1 MLLDF
6 SIIEKFISD
15 NQDVLKD
22 RLLLRHERYK
32 ILAMLRDKLQTLLEN
47 YDAFEK
53 NISSRL
59 FNKIEKAPT
68 YEKLRNYHMKSVEG
82 IKEFYLSNQ
91 TVPDFHDL
99 FRIIRDA
106 ITVRVLQLAEE
117 EMKGDGFESP
127 PTEYVWI
134 GLGSEGRDEQT
145 LLTDQDN
152 MIVYD
157 TGNGQYGSDIVDQYY
172 EAFSKK
178 VADRLSDV
186 GFEKCKGGVM
196 PSNEKWRGSIQ
207 TWKKRLEDRLIYEK
221 GDFDDLDVIILT
233 DARPMKGNKKL
244 LDEIMTFFFNS
255 ISNNKRIMKDF
266 IRSAV
271 LMPTAI
277 TFFGNFK
284 VEKSG
289 DYKDSLNIKLLGWA
303 PLILSVR
310 MLALSNGIYET
321 NTLKRIRLMKE
332 KGVIKKEMEKNLTDA
347 YLTFV
352 NFRIMNQIAKSKD
365 NNNNISD
372 ANHIRPDMLGQKA
385 QEEMRRA
392 MKSVEALQKYIEEV
406 LLFGQPI

>member
-1 MLLDF
+1 M
-6 SIIEKFISD
+6 
-15 NQDVLKD
+15 
-22 RLLLRHERYK
+22 LRHERYK
-32 ILAMLRDKLQTLLEN
+32 ILATLQDKLQTLLEN
-47 YDAFEK
+47 YNTFEK

-59 FNKIEKAPT
+59 FNKIEKAT
-68 YEKLRNYHMKSVEG
+68 AYEKLRNYHFKSVEG
-82 IKEFYLSNQ
+82 IKEFYLNNH
-91 TVPDFHDL
+91 TIPDVHDL
-99 FRIIRDA
+99 FRLVRDA
-106 ITVRVLQLAEE
+106 ITVRVLQLVEE
-117 EMKGDGFESP
+117 EMKSQGLGLP

-157 TGNGQYGSDIVDQYY
+157 TGNGQYGLDIIEQYY
-172 EAFSKK
+172 ETFSKK
-178 VADRLSDV
+178 AVDRLSDV

-207 TWKKRLEDRLIYEK
+207 TWKKRLEDRLILEK

-233 DARPMKGNKKL
+233 DARPMKGNSKL
-244 LDEIMTFFFNS
+244 LDEVMTFFFSSLTDNT
-255 ISNNKRIMKDF
+255 RIMKDF
-266 IRSAV
+266 IKSAV

-277 TFFGNFK
+277 TFFGNFR

-289 DYKDSLNIKLLGWA
+289 EYKDLLNIKLLGWA

-352 NFRIMNQIAKSKD
+352 NFRIMNQIEKSKD

-385 QEEMRRA
+385 QEEMRRS

>member
-6 SIIEKFISD
+6 SVIEKFISD
-15 NQDVLKD
+15 HQESLKD
-22 RLLLRHERYK
+22 KLLLRNERYR
-32 ILAMLRDKLQTLLEN
+32 ILAGLRDKLQDLLEN
-47 YDAFEK
+47 YDIFEK

-59 FNKIEKAPT
+59 FNKIGKATT
-68 YEKLRNYHMKSVEG
+68 YQQLRKYHIKSVEG
-82 IKEFYLSNQ
+82 VKEFYLNNH
-91 TVPDFHDL
+91 TIPDVHDL

-106 ITVRVLQLAEE
+106 ITVRVLQLVEE
-117 EMKGDGFESP
+117 EIKGKGFESP

-157 TGNGQYGSDIVDQYY
+157 TGNGQYGSDIVEQYY
-172 EAFSKK
+172 EVFSKK
-178 VADRLSDV
+178 AADRLSDV

-221 GDFDDLDVIILT
+221 GDFEDLDIIILT
-233 DARPMKGNKKL
+233 DARPMKGNRKL
-244 LDEIMTFFFNS
+244 LDEVMAFFFKSLTDNS
-255 ISNNKRIMKDF
+255 HIMKDF
-266 IRSAV
+266 IKSAV

-289 DYKDSLNIKLLGWA
+289 DYKDLLNIKLLGWA

-352 NFRIMNQIAKSKD
+352 NFRVMNQIEKSKV

-372 ANHIRPDMLGQKA
+372 ANHIRPDMLGQKG

>member
-1 MLLDF
+1 MPLDF
-6 SIIEKFISD
+6 SVIEKFISD
-15 NQDVLKD
+15 YQETLRDK
-22 RLLLRHERYK
+22 LLLRRERYN

-47 YDAFEK
+47 YDTFER

-59 FNKIEKAPT
+59 LNKIEKAVT
-68 YEKLRNYHMKSVEG
+68 YEELRKYHIKAVNE
-82 IKEFYLSNQ
+82 IKEFFLDNS
-91 TVPDFHDL
+91 TVPDVHDL

-106 ITVRVLQLAEE
+106 ITVRVLQLVEE

-157 TGNGQYGSDIVDQYY
+157 TGGSQYVLDIVEHYY
-172 EAFSKK
+172 EIFSKK

-207 TWKKRLEDRLIYEK
+207 TWKKRLEDRLIYDK
-221 GDFDDLDVIILT
+221 GAFEDLDIIILT
-233 DARPMKGNKKL
+233 DARPMKGNRRL
-244 LDEIMTFFFNS
+244 HDEVMSFFFKSLSDNS
-255 ISNNKRIMKDF
+255 RIMKDF

-289 DYKDSLNIKLLGWA
+289 EYKDLLNIKLLGWA
-303 PLILSVR
+303 PLIFSVR

-352 NFRIMNQIAKSKD
+352 NFRIMNQIEKRKD
-365 NNNNISD
+365 NNNSISD
-372 ANHIRPDMLGQKA
+372 ANHISPDMLGQKA
-385 QEEMRRA
+385 QEEMRRS

>member
-6 SIIEKFISD
+6 SVIEKFISD
-15 NQDVLKD
+15 NQEVLKD
-22 RLLLRHERYK
+22 KLLLRSERYS

-47 YDAFEK
+47 YDIFEK

-59 FNKIEKAPT
+59 FNKIGKAAT
-68 YEKLRNYHMKSVEG
+68 YEKLRKYHIKSVEG
-82 IKEFYLSNQ
+82 VKEFYLSNQ
-91 TVPDFHDL
+91 TVPDVHDL

-106 ITVRVLQLAEE
+106 ITVRVLQLVEE
-117 EMKGDGFESP
+117 EMKSDGFESP

-157 TGNGQYGSDIVDQYY
+157 TGSGQYGSDIVDQYY
-172 EAFSKK
+172 EAFSNK
-178 VADRLSDV
+178 AMERLNDV

-196 PSNEKWRGSIQ
+196 PSNEKWRGSIEA
-207 TWKKRLEDRLIYEK
+207 WKKRLEDRLIFER
-221 GDFDDLDVIILT
+221 GAFEDLDIIILT
-233 DARPMKGNKKL
+233 DARPMKGNRKL
-244 LDEIMTFFFNS
+244 LDEVMAFFFNS
-255 ISNNKRIMKDF
+255 LSHNSNIMKEF

-289 DYKDSLNIKLLGWA
+289 DYKDMLNIKLLGWA

-332 KGVIKKEMEKNLTDA
+332 KGVITTEMEKNLIDA

-352 NFRIMNQIAKSKD
+352 TFRIMNQIEKSKD

-372 ANHIRPDMLGQKA
+372 ANHIKPDMLGQKA
-385 QEEMRRA
+385 REEMRRA